1 MTKESKEHP
10 APEQPSPQH
19 QTGEQHGTV
28 KQSQLDR
35 HNAEHTKHGSEGDRR
50 RASNMQR

>member
-1 MTKESKEHP
+1 MTDNHSDHP
-10 APEQPSPQH
+10 APEKPGPEN
-19 QTGEQHGTV
+19 QTAEHHGTI

-35 HNAEHTKHGSEGDRR
+35 HNADHTKRGSEGDRR